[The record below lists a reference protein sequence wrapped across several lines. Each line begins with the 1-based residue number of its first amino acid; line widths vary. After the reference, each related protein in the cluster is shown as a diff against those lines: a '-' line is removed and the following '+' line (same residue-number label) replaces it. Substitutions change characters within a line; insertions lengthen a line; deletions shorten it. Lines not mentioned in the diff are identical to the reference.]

1 LGSQQLSI
9 HIKTLLDDLKDFQGL
24 LPENRFLSRKISPEK
39 SLQKNLSI
47 FCLEN
52 QSCDRRYMFLTKK
65 NLVQIRFVT
74 LVFRALSPLRSLAR
88 CQILYL
94 PIMPWTTIRA
104 YMVHTTRSMMML
116 CVSSVQWAERDKIGG
131 VRKDKLFWCS
141 NAA

>member
-52 QSCDRRYMFLTKK
+52 QSCDRRYMFLTQKK

-74 LVFRALSPLRSLAR
+74 LVFRALSHCALSRAVKF
-88 CQILYL
+88 YL

-116 CVSSVQWAERDKIGG
+116 CVSSVQWAERDQIGG